1 MKPFNIVYQLKRHL
15 AEADLQLLRS
25 VFKYLICFFEIF
37 LLEAV
42 VQFQGAAMLTQK
54 CPFLILFSNKLQIYY
69 FTQNNHS

>member
-42 VQFQGAAMLTQK
+42 V
-54 CPFLILFSNKLQIYY
+54 
-69 FTQNNHS
+69 